1 MFFRHKYKR
10 MDSDIA
16 LIKHHGI
23 FRRRLTLFQAVAMI
37 VSITV
42 GAGVLGIPYVVA
54 KVGLAVGIS
63 YIVGLGL
70 LMMFL
75 NLLVGEIC
83 ARTKSSLQLVGLAR
97 KYLGKT
103 GGFIMT
109 FLVYLMSFGILVVYI
124 IGEGETLT
132 ALFGGDP
139 FYWSLLFFAVGSILI
154 LVGMKTIK
162 TVEFFLSLA
171 ILFIVILIA
180 GLSAPHIELPNI
192 IYSNLAY
199 LLLPYG
205 VILFAFTGS
214 NAIPEVHALLKKR
227 DTDFKKAI
235 IIAGLISIVVYVMF
249 AFAVVGVTGAETT
262 EIATIGLGN
271 KLGKSM
277 LLFGNVFA
285 LLAMGTSFL
294 MVGLSVKDSMRWDY
308 KIPDAL
314 AAFIVSIVPL
324 VIFMLGLRNFIK
336 AIDIVGGV
344 FVSLEMMLL
353 VLVYWRAKQL
363 GDLKKSKYRLHHALL
378 LSIPLLLALAIGAVY
393 SVMKLF

>member
-1 MFFRHKYKR
+1 MFHRHKYKR
-10 MDSDIA
+10 MDRKID
-16 LIKHHGI
+16 LVKHKGV
-23 FRRRLTLFQAVAMI
+23 FRRQLTLFQAVAMI

-54 KVGLAVGIS
+54 KVGLAIGIS

-75 NLLVGEIC
+75 NLLVGELC
-83 ARTKSSLQLVGLAR
+83 ARTKTSLQLVGLAR
-97 KYLGKT
+97 KYLGNF
-103 GGFIMT
+103 GGMLMT
-109 FLVYLMSFGILVVYI
+109 VLMYLMSFGILVVYI
-124 IGEGETLT
+124 IGEGEALT

-139 FYWSLLFFAVGSILI
+139 FYWSLLFFAIASLLI
-154 LVGMKTIK
+154 LVGLKTIK

-180 GLSAPHIELPNI
+180 GLSAPHVELPNI
-192 IYSNLAY
+192 IYSDFAY

-205 VILFAFTGS
+205 VILFAYTGS
-214 NAIPEVHALLKKR
+214 TAIPEAHALLKKR
-227 DTDFKKAI
+227 DIDFKKAI
-235 IIAGLISIVVYVMF
+235 IIAGLISIAVYVLF
-249 AFAVVGVTGAETT
+249 AFAVVGVTGVETT

-271 KLGKSM
+271 KLGQSM
-277 LLFGNVFA
+277 LVFGNVFA

-294 MVGLSVKDSMRWDY
+294 MVGLSIKDSMRWDY

-314 AAFIVSIVPL
+314 AAAVVSIIPL
-324 VIFMLGLRNFIK
+324 VIFVLGLRNFIK

-353 VLVYWRAKQL
+353 VLIYWRAKQK
-363 GDLKKSKYRLHHALL
+363 GHLKKSKYKLHHALL
-378 LSIPLLLALAIGAVY
+378 LSIPLLLALAVGAVY